1 MIILGFGIGTFQNR
15 ARAQGRLDPVSN
27 LVQSLLLP
35 ASSRIDSFFDAS
47 SDFASGVRDAKSL
60 REENQRL
67 KDQLHAVNQYME
79 SSERFAVELDR
90 LRKTVHLDPK
100 GRTAVYADVIGHV
113 PYDNRITISAG
124 ADKGLKQNLAV
135 VTVDGL
141 LGVIST
147 VDEKSSQ
154 VILITSKSVQ
164 IGGLVQ
170 SDGQNIPGMVHGI
183 GPRRLSMD
191 LPAGSIAPGSDVITT
206 GYSENI
212 PRGIKVGT
220 VTEFFEDEQ
229 FGEYRA
235 TILPSAKLGLGTE
248 VAVLK

>member
-1 MIILGFGIGTFQNR
+1 MDSYF
-15 ARAQGRLDPVSN
+15 
-27 LVQSLLLP
+27 
-35 ASSRIDSFFDAS
+35 DSFS
-47 SDFASGVRDAKSL
+47 NFASGVRDAKSL

-67 KDQLHAVNQYME
+67 KDQLRAVSQYME
-79 SSERFAVELDR
+79 SSERFAAEIER
-90 LRKTVHLDPK
+90 LRKVVNLDSQ
-100 GRTAVYADVIGHV
+100 GRTPVYADIIGYV
-113 PYDNRITISAG
+113 PYDNRITISVG
-124 ADKGLKQNLAV
+124 ANKGLKQNLAV

-147 VDEKSSQ
+147 VDEKTSQ

-191 LPAGSIAPGSDVITT
+191 LPAASIAPGSDVMTT

-212 PRGIKVGT
+212 PRGIKIGT
-220 VTEFFEDEQ
+220 VTEFFEDAQ

-235 TILPSAKLGLGTE
+235 TILPAAKLGLGTE
-248 VAVLK
+248 VVVLK